1 MSHPE
6 TWTRGRKPGE
16 VPLLGERR
24 AGHLPGWW
32 SVESASLEGPLSM
45 MDSQS
50 GDSAPGSKEVC
61 QESQGKNSVN
71 CAQSWALS
79 LEDRGCARDKLTVSL
94 TSVLTALLAMFLR
107 DRRNCF
113 SHALPFHFPH
123 VLFWLPTSAPA
134 SCCHQIKHTPLGARR
149 RDNFLRAKIYAS
161 GS

>member
-1 MSHPE
+1 MVVCGVCVLGGAAKHDGFPV
-6 TWTRGRKPGE
+6 RGLGSRKQGGVPG
-16 VPLLGERR
+16 VSG
-24 AGHLPGWW
+24 
-32 SVESASLEGPLSM
+32 LEF
-45 MDSQS
+45 
-50 GDSAPGSKEVC
+50 C
-61 QESQGKNSVN
+61 QLCSE
-71 CAQSWALS
+71 SWALS

-161 GS
+161 GSGSTKPAKVSNFEMKVVFPVSHYLTG